1 MKFNASKRQLYF
13 KVLIAIFLFAYDK
26 ALNLLEKIILPKEK
40 KNNDLSPQPPSAFP
54 TYPVQEDIPLGHFPD
69 GCQGVLYNTHDRPV
83 GLRGDD
89 HPGYQGQ
96 VRDLSLGFQGLGQV
110 EVHLI
115 SIKVSIVWSG
125 YTMK

>member
-1 MKFNASKRQLYF
+1 MTIPSGQEHQQVHDLTLKMKDSDHDKIQCF
-13 KVLIAIFLFAYDK
+13 KETAVFQS
-26 ALNLLEKIILPKEK
+26 LNC
-40 KNNDLSPQPPSAFP
+40 NFSPQPPSAFP

>member
-1 MKFNASKRQLYF
+1 MT
-13 KVLIAIFLFAYDK
+13 
-26 ALNLLEKIILPKEK
+26 ILP
-40 KNNDLSPQPPSAFP
+40 NPSAFP